1 MKNFV
6 DVVLDLQMGDS
17 AKGKI
22 THHLA
27 SGKSGKKYTHV
38 LRGNGGGNAGHSIYH
53 HGKKFITHIIP
64 AGVFHNIRS
73 IIGPGCVINVEGL
86 IKEINSLKAGGIDVA
101 PYLRIANNA
110 HIVTGEHLQEEQGES
125 AVGTTRRGNG
135 PAYRDKYARKGVR
148 AETVLRGTPL
158 QEFLIDMQE
167 EFYGDSHNPS
177 RVLYEGAQGFY
188 LDIDWGDYPYVTSS
202 HCGIG
207 GVLLN
212 GFNHKQI
219 DTVYG
224 AIKCYETYV
233 GAKQF
238 EDASNPV
245 FQKIREIGEEYGA
258 TCMPKGE
265 LVLTSFGYLP
275 VEKVKV
281 GHEVITHLGR
291 VRKVI
296 DTSTHDK
303 NIIYKVTLENGLCL
317 KTNGKHQYYTT
328 DGTWVEAKHLKLGD
342 EIKVHSNVEIWKQ
355 LKEPNLEFFEISSWG
370 RIRNSKTNN
379 IVSQSKHGKWGHLKV
394 TLTAKKAKYKKDFA
408 VHRLVAKYF
417 LEENKDFET
426 LEVRHL
432 NGIAWDNNFQ
442 NLKLGTAKENRNDA
456 IMHGTMSR
464 RRENAHGGFRTT
476 KLSEQD
482 VEEIRNT
489 PRRNAKGWYRKSIPS
504 GVSDKSL
511 AEKYGVARETI
522 RDIRLGKRWKK
533 EPPQM
538 LKEKVA
544 IFDVSKVISVE
555 ILSEEIV
562 YGLTVEQDESHV
574 TAGIVTHNTGRPRQ
588 VNWINLDRLDTAVT
602 MNGVDTLV
610 ISKVD
615 VLREVNVWNTIVD
628 GNLIQHQT
636 EVKFKAFIESRF
648 RNQNILWSDSPER
661 I

>member
-1 MKNFV
+1 MTKNFV

-27 SGKSGKKYTHV
+27 SGRSGKKYTHV

-64 AGVFHNIRS
+64 AGVFHNITS

-86 IKEINSLKAGGIDVA
+86 IKEINTLKAGGVDVA

-110 HIVTGEHLQEEQGES
+110 HIVTEEHLLEERGEM
-125 AVGTTRRGNG
+125 AVGTTRQGNG

-148 AETVLRGTPL
+148 AETALRGTPL
-158 QEFLIDMQE
+158 QDLLIDMQQ

-245 FQKIREIGEEYGA
+245 FAKIREIGEEYG
-258 TCMPKGE
+258 
-265 LVLTSFGYLP
+265 S
-275 VEKVKV
+275 
-281 GHEVITHLGR
+281 
-291 VRKVI
+291 
-296 DTSTHDK
+296 
-303 NIIYKVTLENGLCL
+303 
-317 KTNGKHQYYTT
+317 
-328 DGTWVEAKHLKLGD
+328 
-342 EIKVHSNVEIWKQ
+342 
-355 LKEPNLEFFEISSWG
+355 
-370 RIRNSKTNN
+370 
-379 IVSQSKHGKWGHLKV
+379 
-394 TLTAKKAKYKKDFA
+394 
-408 VHRLVAKYF
+408 
-417 LEENKDFET
+417 
-426 LEVRHL
+426 
-432 NGIAWDNNFQ
+432 
-442 NLKLGTAKENRNDA
+442 
-456 IMHGTMSR
+456 
-464 RRENAHGGFRTT
+464 TT
-476 KLSEQD
+476 K
-482 VEEIRNT
+482 
-489 PRRNAKGWYRKSIPS
+489 
-504 GVSDKSL
+504 
-511 AEKYGVARETI
+511 
-522 RDIRLGKRWKK
+522 
-533 EPPQM
+533 
-538 LKEKVA
+538 
-544 IFDVSKVISVE
+544 
-555 ILSEEIV
+555 
-562 YGLTVEQDESHV
+562 
-574 TAGIVTHNTGRPRQ
+574 RPRQ

-610 ISKVD
+610 ISKMD
-615 VLREVNVWNTIVD
+615 VLRKVDVWNTIVD
-628 GNLIQHQT
+628 GNLVQHQT
-636 EVKFKAFIESRF
+636 EAKFKTFIESRF
-648 RNQNILWSDSPER
+648 RGQTIYWSDSPER